1 MSTIKVDR
9 RVIRT
14 KEAITHAFLDLF
26 AKKDL
31 ENITI
36 NEIADRANVNR
47 ATVYLHYHDKYDLLD
62 KLIEYHLNK
71 LISFCDPSENTP
83 LSDEL
88 LMIFVYIR
96 DHFMFFSATL
106 STTRSAL
113 FRKHLMAFIASNL
126 KEKLESRNQNSEI
139 NDELN
144 SQFMA
149 SALVGTVEWWIQRNM
164 PYQPE
169 YMAEQLRKLFEKNEL
184 YPALTSST

>member
-1 MSTIKVDR
+1 VSTTKVDR

-14 KEAITHAFLDLF
+14 KEAITSAFLDLF
-26 AKKDL
+26 AKKDI

-36 NEIADRANVNR
+36 NDIADRANVNR
-47 ATVYLHYHDKYDLLD
+47 ATVYLHYSDKYDLLD

-71 LISFCDPSENTP
+71 LISFCDSSENTP

-96 DHFMFFSATL
+96 DHFLFFSATL
-106 STTRSAL
+106 STTRSVL
-113 FRKHLMAFIASNL
+113 FRKHLMEFIASSL
-126 KEKLESRNQNSEI
+126 KEKLDSINQNSEI
-139 NDELN
+139 DGELS

-149 SALVGTVEWWIQRNM
+149 SAFVGTVEWWIQHQM

-184 YPALTSST
+184 